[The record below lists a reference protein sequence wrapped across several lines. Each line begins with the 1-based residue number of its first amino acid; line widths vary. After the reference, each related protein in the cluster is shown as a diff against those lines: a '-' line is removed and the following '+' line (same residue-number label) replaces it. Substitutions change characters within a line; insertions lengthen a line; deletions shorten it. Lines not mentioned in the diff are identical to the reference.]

1 MLEFSRVFSSV
12 AFLGVFF
19 SVNPYAGE
27 LIKCIGDDGKVSYSN
42 DGTVCNGSQAKL
54 DLPDENTGA
63 EDVAATQKR
72 NETPRAETLPGKG
85 ERKTEYENKAT
96 EHKTGWKGKMIAPD

>member
-27 LIKCIGDDGKVSYSN
+27 LIKCIGNDGKVSYSN
-42 DGTVCNGSQAKL
+42 DGTICHGSQSRL
-54 DLPDENTGA
+54 YLSDEDRGA
-63 EDVAATQKR
+63 EGVAATQNL
-72 NETPRAETLPGKG
+72 NETLHTEISLGADEHKAEHDNKVV
-85 ERKTEYENKAT
+85 ERKTGY
-96 EHKTGWKGKMIAPD
+96 